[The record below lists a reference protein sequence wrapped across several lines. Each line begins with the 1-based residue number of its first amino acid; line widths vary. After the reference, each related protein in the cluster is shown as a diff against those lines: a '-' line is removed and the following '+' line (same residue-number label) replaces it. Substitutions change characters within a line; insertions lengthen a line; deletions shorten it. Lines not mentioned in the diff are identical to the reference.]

1 VLLLVIAGLGTR
13 TLIALERLEPGFD
26 ITHLLTARVTL
37 PERLPPE
44 TAAEWFRGAAQEIG
58 RLPGVEAV
66 GATSRLPFAGG
77 RFNPNL
83 GLEIEGYVPTDE
95 RGTWAVDYTVTP
107 GYLET
112 IKVPMVEGRSMA
124 DSDGPDAPR
133 VAVINEAMARRYWPG
148 RSPLGARL
156 RIGTDA
162 ASATWRTIVGVVG
175 NIRNDD
181 ADQPPVPYLYIPLAQ
196 GPLSSMSLAL
206 RTSGDPTALAEPLR
220 RTLAAY
226 DADQPVYEVRSME
239 QLLDEDLRGSRVLIQ
254 ILELFAAV
262 ALGLAGIGI
271 WGVVA
276 HSVGQRTRE
285 IGLRMALGATRAQVL
300 RTVVGQG
307 LMPVVLGLT
316 AGIVAALMAGRL
328 MQRILFQVS
337 PQDPMT
343 LGLTALALTTVSLIA
358 MLGPGLRAAR
368 MDPLRALRE
377 E

>member
-1 VLLLVIAGLGTR
+1 
-13 TLIALERLEPGFD
+13 
-26 ITHLLTARVTL
+26 
-37 PERLPPE
+37 
-44 TAAEWFRGAAQEIG
+44 
-58 RLPGVEAV
+58 
-66 GATSRLPFAGG
+66 
-77 RFNPNL
+77 
-83 GLEIEGYVPTDE
+83 
-95 RGTWAVDYTVTP
+95 
-107 GYLET
+107 
-112 IKVPMVEGRSMA
+112 MA